1 MNNAIGK
8 NNSKTSSAWLEQIC
22 AIGLTFWLGSAVPA
36 IGAEDTPSLD
46 NLVGQPAEL
55 SAWAYPYRA
64 DLKVQEKPEA
74 CFVLRRLERLDQVY
88 RPVSLW
94 LSQESE
100 KKRSQK
106 PPHPGLLNH
115 RQVGELGPMLP
126 PPDGVLQSAL
136 LWEGRMQLDRLEL
149 HWPKNGPAAARER
162 VEVRVYPSPFGWFGW
177 QRDQRVTVNPEISA
191 DGLTWVYRG
200 DWNGVD
206 MVAVFVQPGRGDKQE
221 HAVPQIRAYG
231 PDHWERMD
239 VEIEWGFRP
248 GTEHAEFDG
257 RVEGF
262 FGLVGQAAPLTADA
276 GTTMTGPSAWKSHAG
291 GKNRRGITLSVLR
304 IRPIIER
311 DNNLPLFPYGHPRD
325 TRLTVWTTSGS
336 FTFLT
341 RDLEQGPIL
350 APEHGFFVRAAN
362 LAPAAAAGATSDE
375 TNSRVLL
382 AGKINALLGNKD
394 LRGWGTA
401 QGGVC
406 LGAMIELLNGQDR
419 RGGGTPWFAGNATD
433 RPVTVSG
440 ITFPSRGV
448 AMHPGAD
455 RDVGVGWRSPMDGR
469 VSVGGNVA
477 HAQPGGGDG
486 VEWRVV
492 SESRDGR
499 QVLAQGV
506 IDRGGKQ
513 SIPSQGDVKRLA
525 DIAVSK
531 GDVLTLVVGRRD
543 THEFDSTAIKL
554 LIAEIGGQGR
564 TWDLAKDV
572 VDHLQSGNPGADSL
586 GNPGVWSFF
595 QSMPSQAYQPPPV
608 FRLRSQAGSAREF
621 MRELAAAN
629 VKSIREMTRERREA
643 TWEEAMREIKLP
655 LLPPGTTLPPYKQ
668 TEAPPMQVQVPE
680 SRWQDAWC
688 MGSAQLKKGELS
700 YMDLALEAPRPIHD
714 MDLAGLHDTA
724 ATWLDRFLQR
734 PGAMADGDFSDGSG
748 NFCIGRLFRN
758 TALTDVP
765 GYPTYE
771 LVHNGGTGR
780 ILYDLAEHYFL
791 TGDSKWFKKNQ
802 WRMQAAAEWIIR
814 QRALYMKDAPNRE
827 NLWAAGLHP
836 PQHIADCA
844 WGYSEWKWYT
854 NIDAWNC
861 QGLRRFAE
869 AMRDVDP
876 ENAARY
882 LAESDQYRKALQKAV
897 DRAITLSP
905 VMLVRNGTYRSYIPP
920 ILYLRGPSIEQ
931 VVQIGMTDQD
941 WSLQAL
947 DAAGVPTADDVRV
960 AGHLDV
966 CEDVLAMNTT
976 HLHGGN
982 RYWFLTGKRK
992 ERGLSS
998 AEDWF
1003 WGGFAPQLG
1012 YTSLA
1017 NVYLRRDEVSSFL
1030 RQWVNNYAAFVVPI
1044 PDYCFLEHFMNHS
1057 SPDFIEAFK
1066 KGDYRHI
1073 LTNPGFRNGHA
1084 LAYFMEQFR
1093 NLLVWE
1099 EETNLWLAKA
1109 TPRHWLEQ
1117 GKKVAVSRAPTYFGE
1132 VTYAIV
1138 SDVDHAKITATVE
1151 MPLRKTP
1158 KSVLLRF
1165 RHPKH
1170 LPMKSV
1176 TINGKPWKDF
1186 DPLKEVISLHDVQG
1200 TVKVEGNY

>member
-1 MNNAIGK
+1 MK
-8 NNSKTSSAWLEQIC
+8 QIC
-22 AIGLTFWLGSAVPA
+22 AIGLTFWLWGAVPGS
-36 IGAEDTPSLD
+36 GAEEVPDLD
-46 NLVGQPAEL
+46 KLAGQPAEL
-55 SAWAYPYRA
+55 SAWAYAYRA

-74 CFVLRRLERLDQVY
+74 SFVLRRLERLDQIY

-94 LSQESE
+94 LSRESE
-100 KKRSQK
+100 KKRSPA
-106 PPHPGLLNH
+106 PPYPGLLSQ
-115 RQVGELGPMLP
+115 RAVGELGAMLP
-126 PPDGVLQSAL
+126 RPEGVLRSAL

-149 HWPKNGPAAARER
+149 HWPKSGPAAPARQR

-177 QRDQRVTVNPEISA
+177 QRDQQVTVKPEISA

-206 MVAVFVQPGRGDKQE
+206 MVAVFVQSGEGSRQE
-221 HAVPQIRAYG
+221 NAVPQIRAYG
-231 PDHWERMD
+231 PDQWERMD
-239 VEIEWGFRP
+239 VEVEWGFQP
-248 GTEHAEFDG
+248 GTENAEFDG
-257 RVEGF
+257 RVDGF
-262 FGLVGQAAPLTADA
+262 FGLVGKVAPLPGDA
-276 GTTMTGPSAWKSHAG
+276 GTTMEGPTAWKSHASG
-291 GKNRRGITLSVLR
+291 NSRRGIALSLLR
-304 IRPIIER
+304 IRI
-311 DNNLPLFPYGHPRD
+311 NNVRIFPYGHPRD
-325 TRLTVWTTSGS
+325 TRITVWTRAGS

-350 APEHGFFVRAAN
+350 APEHGFFVRAVHRS
-362 LAPAAAAGATSDE
+362 PVPSGAAD
-375 TNSRVLL
+375 SRTLL
-382 AGKINALLGNKD
+382 DGRIAALLGNKD
-394 LRGWGTA
+394 IHAWGAA
-401 QGGVC
+401 QDVA
-406 LGAMIELLNGQDR
+406 LGAMIELLGGRDS
-419 RGGGTPWFAGNATD
+419 RGGDTPWFAGNATD

-440 ITFPSRGV
+440 ITFPGRGV

-469 VSVGGNVA
+469 VRVRGDVA

-486 VEWRVV
+486 IEWRVV
-492 SESRDGR
+492 SEARDGR
-499 QVLAQGV
+499 QVLARGV

-513 SIPSQGDVKRLA
+513 SIPSQGDAKRLA
-525 DIAVSK
+525 DIAVRK
-531 GDVLTLVVGRRD
+531 GDVLTLVVGRRG
-543 THEFDSTAIKL
+543 THEFDSTAITL
-554 LIAEIGGQGR
+554 VIAEIGGQGR
-564 TWDLAKDV
+564 TWDLARDV
-572 VDHLQSGNPGADSL
+572 VDHLPSGNPRADAL

-595 QSMPSQAYQPPPV
+595 QSMAPQVDPSSVFKRDSQA
-608 FRLRSQAGSAREF
+608 ASARGF
-621 MRELAAAN
+621 IRELAAAN
-629 VKSIREMTRERREA
+629 VKSVREMTREHREA

-655 LLPPGTTLPPYKQ
+655 LLPPGTTLPPYKP
-668 TEAPPMQVQVPE
+668 TDAPPMQVLVPE
-680 SRWQDAWC
+680 SRWQDAWR
-688 MGSAQLKKGELS
+688 MGTSQLRKGELT

-724 ATWLDRFLQR
+724 TAWLDSFLQR
-734 PGAMADGDFSDGSG
+734 PGAMSDGDFSDGSG
-748 NFCIGRLFRN
+748 NFCIGRLFHN
-758 TALTDVP
+758 TALIDVP

-791 TGDSKWFKKNQ
+791 TGDSKWFNKNQ
-802 WRMQAAAEWIIR
+802 WRMQAAAEWIIW
-814 QRALYMKDAPNRE
+814 QRTLFAKDVPNRE

-854 NIDAWNC
+854 VIDAWNC

-882 LAESDQYRKALQKAV
+882 LAESDHYRKALQKAV

-920 ILYLRGPSIEQ
+920 ILYVRGPSIEQ
-931 VVQIGMTDQD
+931 VVQIAMTDQD

-947 DAAGVPTADDVRV
+947 DAAEVPAADDVRV
-960 AGHLDV
+960 DGHLDV
-966 CEDVLAMNTT
+966 CEDVLALATT

-982 RYWFLTGKRK
+982 RYSFLTGKRRA
-992 ERGLSS
+992 RGLSS
-998 AEDWF
+998 QEDWF

-1012 YTSLA
+1012 YSSLA
-1017 NVYLRRDEVSSFL
+1017 NVYLRRDEVPSVL
-1030 RQWVNNYAAFVVPI
+1030 RQWVNNYAAFVMPV
-1044 PDYCFLEHFMNHS
+1044 PDYCFHEHFINQS
-1057 SPDFIEAFK
+1057 DPALLAEPR
-1066 KGDYRHI
+1066 Y
-1073 LTNPGFRNGHA
+1073 RNGHA

-1099 EETNLWLAKA
+1099 EGTSLWLAKA

-1132 VTYAIV
+1132 VSYAIV
-1138 SDVDHAKITATVE
+1138 SDVDHGKITATIA
-1151 MPLRKTP
+1151 MLSRKTP
-1158 KSVLLRF
+1158 GSVLLRF

-1176 TINGKPWKDF
+1176 TINGKPSKDF
-1186 DPLKEVISLHDVQG
+1186 DAVREVIPLHEVHG
-1200 TVKVEGNY
+1200 TVMVECNY